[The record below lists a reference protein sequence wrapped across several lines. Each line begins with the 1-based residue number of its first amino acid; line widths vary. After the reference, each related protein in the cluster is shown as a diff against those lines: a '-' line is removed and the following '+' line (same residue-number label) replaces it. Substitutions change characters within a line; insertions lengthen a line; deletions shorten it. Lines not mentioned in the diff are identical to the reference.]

1 MSRRQRNQGDR
12 VDAELRADSE
22 NRATRNEAVPLWC
35 SSTYSFL
42 EGASDP
48 AELVGHAGELGYSAV
63 GITDRNGL
71 YGAVQAFAAWRD
83 AGQVGG
89 AAAEEGDARS
99 VGGDAAAKKGDAS
112 QAGDA
117 AAEKSSA
124 SNHQPEI
131 RNSVEHEAA
140 GSCARPLVGA
150 CITLAPEVSSGSV
163 LAFARDREGYGNLCE
178 VLSAGLLRNAKGG
191 CSVYPEE
198 LAERCG
204 GLVLVFVPDPDYPG
218 SAAVEPLREAFAGR
232 VYCGIAR
239 HSRAEDAA
247 LGRIGRELSG
257 RWDMPMVATPHV
269 LYHHR
274 QRRAL
279 QDVLTCIRHGCTLE
293 EAGSRLLPNAEFALK
308 GPAAMERLYADE
320 PELLR
325 NTLSIAESCEFN
337 LGQLHYRYPDERLGD
352 GYTSSGRLH
361 ELTWNGART
370 RYPKGIPHDVKAQL
384 ERELSVIDDLDYC
397 GYFLTMYEIVSFCR
411 REGILCQGRGSAANS
426 AVCYCLGIT
435 AVDPIRM
442 KLLFER
448 FISRERAEPP
458 DIDLD
463 IEHDRREEV
472 IEFMYRRYGRR
483 HAAMV
488 ANVVRYRPR
497 SAVRE
502 VGKVLGF
509 PETTVD
515 RIARLAPH
523 RDSTLEQAVE
533 QAGLD
538 PSQGSA
544 RLLVRLCEQ
553 IVGVP
558 RHLSIHPGGFLLGGE
573 PVTRI
578 VPVENATMPGRTVI
592 QWDKDDIEILDL
604 FKVDLLGLGALSHLD
619 YCFRLI
625 EQHRGVRLGMADIP
639 PDDPGV
645 YRMIS
650 RGDTIGIFQLESR
663 AQMAMLPRM
672 KPERYYDIV
681 IEISIVRPGP
691 ITGGM
696 VHPYLRRRHGEEPVE
711 YPHPSLK
718 PVLEKTLG
726 VPLFQEQVMKLAV
739 IAADY
744 TPGEADQLRRDM
756 AAWRK
761 TGRMEKHREALI
773 RRMSAK
779 GIAPEFAERVFDQ
792 IRGFGEYGFP
802 ESHAAS
808 FALIAYAT
816 AWMRY
821 HYPVEFYCGL
831 LNAWPMGFYAPSTI
845 VEDARRHGVEVRAAD
860 IYASEW
866 FCTLEQHA
874 SGNRSFALRMG
885 LRFVRGLGESDYDR
899 IASERVRAFRSLE
912 DFRSRTGIHENVA
925 VALAES
931 GALHALGVTR
941 RSALWKSYGHRRRAA
956 GEAKGAGQSPDG
968 AGEQTAGEAKGAD
981 RTPTAAGEGNTWR
994 PDGRQEPIRN
1004 ESEPRENGFDFP
1016 EPTPSLAALS
1026 AWERVSWDYHSAGY
1040 SSAGHPL
1047 EHLRDEFAREG
1058 LPDSAALARRADGAS
1073 VRYAGLVICR
1083 QRPDTAGG
1091 TLFMTLEDESGFVNV
1106 IVRES
1111 LVQKYRALVL
1121 TRSLIGVTGAL
1132 QAHPASPY
1140 ILAEALWEPVV
1151 SRRPVRPVSHD
1162 FH

>member
-1 MSRRQRNQGDR
+1 MGRIPSK
-12 VDAELRADSE
+12 S
-22 NRATRNEAVPLWC
+22 VPLWC

-48 AELVGHAGELGYSAV
+48 AELVSHAGALGYSAV

-83 AGQVGG
+83 ALSNG
-89 AAAEEGDARS
+89 AAA
-99 VGGDAAAKKGDAS
+99 AAGKPG
-112 QAGDA
+112 AG
-117 AAEKSSA
+117 
-124 SNHQPEI
+124 NHQPQI
-131 RNSVEHEAA
+131 RHGAA
-140 GSCARPLVGA
+140 PRNNVDEQLVSSCARPLVGA
-150 CITLAPEVSSGSV
+150 CVTLAPEETTGSV
-163 LAFARDREGYGNLCE
+163 LVFARDREGYGNLCE
-178 VLSAGLLRNAKGG
+178 VLSAGLLRNAKGS
-191 CSVYPEE
+191 CFVYPEE
-198 LAERCG
+198 LAERCA

-218 SAAVEPLREAFAGR
+218 SVAVEPLREAFAGR

-239 HSRAEDAA
+239 HSRAEDRV
-247 LGRIGRELSG
+247 LEQSG
-257 RWDMPMVATPHV
+257 RALSERWDIPRVATPHV
-269 LYHHR
+269 LYHEKD
-274 QRRAL
+274 RRAL

-308 GPAAMERLYADE
+308 SPHAIDRLYEDD

-325 NTLSIAESCEFN
+325 NTLEIAESCDFH
-337 LGQLHYRYPDERLGD
+337 LGLLHYRYPDERLGE

-361 ELTWNGART
+361 ELTWSGART
-370 RYPKGIPHDVKAQL
+370 RYPKGIPGDVGAQL

-411 REGILCQGRGSAANS
+411 QEGILCQGRGSAANS

-515 RIARLAPH
+515 RIARLTPH
-523 RDSTLEQAVE
+523 RDSTLGHAVE

-538 PSQGSA
+538 PDRGSA
-544 RLLVRLCEQ
+544 AFLVRLCEQ

-592 QWDKDDIEILDL
+592 QWDKDDIETLDL

-625 EQHRGVRLGMADIP
+625 EKHRGVRLGMADIP

-663 AQMAMLPRM
+663 AQMAMLPRLR
-672 KPERYYDIV
+672 PERYYDIV

-773 RRMSAK
+773 ERMSAK
-779 GIAPEFAERVFDQ
+779 GIAPQFAERVFDQ

-821 HYPVEFYCGL
+821 HYPAEFYCGL

-845 VEDARRHGVEVRAAD
+845 VEDARRHGVEVRSAD

-866 FCTLEQHA
+866 FCTLEAGAAGRSLGGAAAGRARRTASRAGSLPQHA
-874 SGNRSFALRMG
+874 GRGEIFALRMG

-899 IASERVRAFRSLE
+899 IAAERSRAFSSLE

-931 GALHALGVTR
+931 GALRPLAVTR
-941 RSALWKSYGHRRRAA
+941 RSALWKSYGHRRRAT
-956 GEAKGAGQSPDG
+956 GEAERVDRMSNRPNHSDLGKRREDGSAPSEQEHSPY
-968 AGEQTAGEAKGAD
+968 EQQFD
-981 RTPTAAGEGNTWR
+981 RDEHQFILDKPQFIQG
-994 PDGRQEPIRN
+994 
-1004 ESEPRENGFDFP
+1004 GFDFR
-1016 EPTPSLAALS
+1016 EPTPSLPHLS
-1026 AWERVSWDYHSAGY
+1026 AWERVCWDYQSSGY

-1047 EHLRDEFAREG
+1047 EHLREEFAREG

-1091 TLFMTLEDESGFVNV
+1091 TLFMTLEDEGGFVNI

-1111 LVQKYRALVL
+1111 LVRKYRALVL
-1121 TRSLIGVTGAL
+1121 TKSLVGVTGVL
-1132 QAHPASPY
+1132 QAHPTSPY
-1140 ILAEALWEPVV
+1140 ILAEQLWEPSV
-1151 SRRPVRPVSHD
+1151 SRRPASPASHD